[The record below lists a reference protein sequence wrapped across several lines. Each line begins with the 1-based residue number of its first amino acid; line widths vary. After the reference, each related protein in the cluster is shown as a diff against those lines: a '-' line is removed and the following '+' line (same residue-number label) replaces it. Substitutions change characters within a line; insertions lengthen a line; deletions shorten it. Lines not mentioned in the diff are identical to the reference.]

1 MFELL
6 EETYAAWQREEITT
20 ERLLA
25 SVLVDL
31 RDSQLRREFI
41 EHVLLLDMES
51 TEFFSIVD

>member
-1 MFELL
+1 MFDTL
-6 EETYAAWQREEITT
+6 EKAYAAWQREEITT